1 MRYRLHPTTIGVILR
16 KNKEQEFLILGTFF
30 APQAGRGLSRPP
42 LSFTLCFMKLRGAT
56 Q

>member
-1 MRYRLHPTTIGVILR
+1 MRYQLHATTIGVILR
-16 KNKEQEFLILGTFF
+16 ENKEQEFLILDTFF
-30 APQAGRGLSRPP
+30 APQAGRELSRPL